1 MTKKNFS
8 PLHVPEVKYRERQAG
23 WEEGNTVG
31 FAFVVHVWQKLIT
44 ALISIWNIIVVVVV
58 VGFCL
63 YLHGCYYY
71 SGLLLGWL
79 GGGFH
84 QSVYLRQD
92 IQTDR
97 QSFDNPV
104 RICFV
109 WQTNPLKSS
118 WRFIPST
125 RSFIGLT
132 QVTPQS
138 KAHLFVVIP
147 FFKSPL
153 WYWSGWSIECLYL
166 RLAW

>member
-1 MTKKNFS
+1 M
-8 PLHVPEVKYRERQAG
+8 
-23 WEEGNTVG
+23 EEGNTVG

-44 ALISIWNIIVVVVV
+44 ALISIWNIIVVVV

-104 RICFV
+104 RICLSGKPTLSSRAEDSSLRHV
-109 WQTNPLKSS
+109 HSLVSHKSHHNPKLISS
-118 WRFIPST
+118 LSSPSPNLLCD
-125 RSFIGLT
+125 I
-132 QVTPQS
+132 
-138 KAHLFVVIP
+138 VVGGP
-147 FFKSPL
+147 SNV
-153 WYWSGWSIECLYL
+153 SI
-166 RLAW
+166 